1 MNKFRLANAAL
12 FVIITVM
19 VVLACM
25 THVNSR
31 NTQAVHTSLSEIG
44 HHLIEARDSVVNPY
58 SIRERRNYEIT
69 HSLVELELASEQL
82 ISDFKQSIWFDIT
95 STRLRAQSIVVQFD
109 GKVRDATQSLDMLIG
124 VQVANQYELL
134 TLHNIYK
141 DQFSAQTDDIW
152 LEEHYFDFLTN
163 AALQGDNPQ
172 SQSSSLFLNRLRQS
186 ERKIELLT
194 NRILEG
200 HYFEFVE
207 YSEQQLLEIAQ
218 RESRLTWLF
227 VLLSIILLVTAFV
240 LQTQHRVN
248 KLKHL
253 NDELIEATEKAER
266 AAKAKS
272 QFLATMSHEL
282 RTPMNGVLGISQ
294 IIANETQEKSTK
306 EHVKIIL
313 DSGQHLMTILND
325 ILDFSKVEENRL
337 DLEAAPFNL
346 LQVLTPVCSAIQ
358 PLVEEKNIQLYVENE
373 VPDTIEFKGDC
384 ARVRQILFNLAG
396 NAVKFTGDGHV
407 LIRTELD
414 EQKRCLL
421 ISVNDTGIGIPGDKQ
436 GCIFNSF
443 EQADTSTTRKF
454 GGTGL
459 GLAIVKKLTE
469 LMSGEIKLK
478 SVESIGTQ
486 FVVELPIPWIE
497 KELPAT
503 QNTPVKQ
510 QRESKRHL
518 HILLA
523 EDNRVN
529 AIVAKGFCEKLG
541 HTVEIAENGLIATK
555 KAQEHQYDLILMDN
569 HMPEMSGVEATRF
582 IRERL
587 GINTVLFA
595 YTADVFREAHDN
607 FIEAGADHVLTK
619 PLQRE
624 SFSDALKQFSSRLPV
639 QNYEALE
646 QTENVIELHREPIEK
661 LRLTEEELTQSE
673 MLEVLKEDPDA
684 CLDLLETIVNDFEK
698 SVDELIEYFMAEDL
712 APLYSTLHTIKGMAL
727 NLGLDTLANQAL
739 DIETQ
744 VKNKQIPDIEQLQ
757 KLINRL
763 QVNVHQGQRL
773 IDRCRTRQ
781 ADSNLVI

>member
-1 MNKFRLANAAL
+1 MNKFRLVNAAL
-12 FVIITVM
+12 FVVIAVM
-19 VVLACM
+19 AVLACM
-25 THVNSR
+25 SHVNSK
-31 NTQAVHTSLSEIG
+31 NTQGLHASLSEIG
-44 HHLIEARDSVVNPY
+44 HHLIEARDRVVNRY
-58 SIRERRNYEIT
+58 SMEERKTYEIT
-69 HSLVELELASEQL
+69 ESLVELELAAENL
-82 ISDFKQSIWFDIT
+82 CTVFKQSIWFEFT
-95 STRLRAQSIVVQFD
+95 PTKNRVKNIVAQFD
-109 GKVRDATQSLDMLIG
+109 GKVRDATQTLDMLIG
-124 VQVANQYELL
+124 VQVANQYESL
-134 TLHNIYK
+134 TLHNIYQR
-141 DQFSAQTDDIW
+141 QFAAQNDDSW
-152 LEEHYFDFLTN
+152 LEKHYFNFLTN

-172 SQSSSLFLNRLRQS
+172 SQNISLFLNRLRQS

-194 NRILEG
+194 NKILES

-207 YSEQQLLEIAQ
+207 YSEHQLLEIAQ
-218 RESRLTWLF
+218 REARLTWVF
-227 VLLSIILLVTAFV
+227 VLLSIILLVTVFV

-253 NDELIEATEKAER
+253 NDELTEATEKAER

-294 IIANETQEKSTK
+294 IIASETQEKTTK
-306 EHVKIIL
+306 EHVKVIL

-325 ILDFSKVEENRL
+325 ILDFSKVEENKL
-337 DLEAAPFNL
+337 ELEAAPFNL
-346 LQVLTPVCSAIQ
+346 PQVLTPVCSAIQ
-358 PLVEEKNIQLYVENE
+358 PLIEEKNIQLYVENE
-373 VPDTIEFKGDC
+373 VPENIEFNGDC
-384 ARVRQILFNLAG
+384 ARIRQILFNLAG

-407 LIRTELD
+407 LIRAELD
-414 EQKRCLL
+414 EQRKRLL
-421 ISVNDTGIGIPGDKQ
+421 LSVNDTGIGIPEDKQ
-436 GCIFNSF
+436 GRIFNSF

-486 FVVELPIPWIE
+486 FLVDLPIPWVE
-497 KELPAT
+497 KEQPAMP
-503 QNTPVKQ
+503 NTKAEQ
-510 QRESKRHL
+510 QQENKRNL

-541 HTVEIAENGLIATK
+541 HTVEIAEDGLIATK
-555 KAQEHQYDLILMDN
+555 KAQENQYDLILMDN
-569 HMPEMSGVEATRF
+569 HMPEMNGVEATRF
-582 IRERL
+582 IREKL
-587 GINTVLFA
+587 GVKTLLFA

-607 FIEAGADHVLTK
+607 FIDAGADHVLTK

-624 SFSDALKQFSSRLPV
+624 SFADALKQFASRLPV
-639 QNYEALE
+639 QNDVSDQA
-646 QTENVIELHREPIEK
+646 ENVVELHREPIER
-661 LRLTEEELTQSE
+661 LRLTEEELTHSETVE
-673 MLEVLKEDPDA
+673 MLKEEPDA
-684 CLDLLETIVNDFEK
+684 LLDLLESIVNDFEK

-712 APLYSTLHTIKGMAL
+712 SSLYSTLHTAKGMAL

-739 DIETQ
+739 EIETQ

-763 QVNVHQGQRL
+763 QVNIHQGQRL
-773 IDRCRTRQ
+773 IDRCRKQQT
-781 ADSNLVI
+781 DSNQVI

>member
-1 MNKFRLANAAL
+1 MNKFRLVNAAL
-12 FVIITVM
+12 FVVIAVM
-19 VVLACM
+19 AVLACM
-25 THVNSR
+25 SHVNSK
-31 NTQAVHTSLSEIG
+31 NTQGLHASLSEIG
-44 HHLIEARDSVVNPY
+44 HHLIEARDRVVNRY
-58 SIRERRNYEIT
+58 SMEERKTYEIT
-69 HSLVELELASEQL
+69 ESLVELELAAENL
-82 ISDFKQSIWFDIT
+82 CTVFKQSIWFEFT
-95 STRLRAQSIVVQFD
+95 PTKNRVKNIVAQFD
-109 GKVRDATQSLDMLIG
+109 GKVRDATQTLDMLIG
-124 VQVANQYELL
+124 VQVANQYESL
-134 TLHNIYK
+134 TLHNIYQR
-141 DQFSAQTDDIW
+141 QFAAQNDDSW
-152 LEEHYFDFLTN
+152 LEKHYFNFLTN

-172 SQSSSLFLNRLRQS
+172 SQNISLFLNRLRQS

-194 NRILEG
+194 NKILES

-207 YSEQQLLEIAQ
+207 YSEHQLLEIAQ
-218 RESRLTWLF
+218 REARLTWVF
-227 VLLSIILLVTAFV
+227 VLLSIILLVTVFV

-253 NDELIEATEKAER
+253 NDELTEATEKAER

-294 IIANETQEKSTK
+294 IIASETQEKTTK
-306 EHVKIIL
+306 EHVKVIL

-325 ILDFSKVEENRL
+325 ILDFSKVEENKL
-337 DLEAAPFNL
+337 ELEAAPFNL
-346 LQVLTPVCSAIQ
+346 PQVLTPVCSAIQ
-358 PLVEEKNIQLYVENE
+358 PLIEEKNIQLYVENE
-373 VPDTIEFKGDC
+373 VPENIEFNGDC
-384 ARVRQILFNLAG
+384 ARIRQILFNLAG
-396 NAVKFTGDGHV
+396 NAVKFTSDGHV
-407 LIRTELD
+407 LIRAELD
-414 EQKRCLL
+414 EQRKRLL
-421 ISVNDTGIGIPGDKQ
+421 LSVNDTGIGIPEDKQ
-436 GCIFNSF
+436 GRIFNSF

-486 FVVELPIPWIE
+486 FLVDLPIPWVE
-497 KELPAT
+497 KEQPAMP
-503 QNTPVKQ
+503 NTKAEQ
-510 QRESKRHL
+510 QQENKHNL

-555 KAQEHQYDLILMDN
+555 KAQEKQYDLILMDN
-569 HMPEMSGVEATRF
+569 HMPEMNGVEATRF
-582 IRERL
+582 IREKL
-587 GINTVLFA
+587 GVKTLLFA

-607 FIEAGADHVLTK
+607 FIDAGADHVLTK

-624 SFSDALKQFSSRLPV
+624 SFADALKQFASRLPV
-639 QNYEALE
+639 QNDVSDQA
-646 QTENVIELHREPIEK
+646 ENVVELHREPIER
-661 LRLTEEELTQSE
+661 LRLTEEELTHSETVE
-673 MLEVLKEDPDA
+673 MLKEEPDA
-684 CLDLLETIVNDFEK
+684 LLDLLESIVNDFEK

-712 APLYSTLHTIKGMAL
+712 SSLYSTLHTTKGMAL

-739 DIETQ
+739 EIETQ

-763 QVNVHQGQRL
+763 QVNIHQGQRL
-773 IDRCRTRQ
+773 IDRCRKQQT
-781 ADSNLVI
+781 DSNQVI